1 MPSLPATVLIVM
13 LVSLLGLL
21 AAGIGAVFGAWRLVS
36 RIGAKLLPGEAE
48 PAPEPPALPDL
59 GHYPERLAA
68 LEDSLEQSLRAG
80 ESQSMHLAA
89 KRRELAAKPDREEL
103 TRRYTE
109 DLELLESQSQA
120 NKRVLATIWKTRAI
134 LALRVHLAEAARAR
148 PDLDHLPQP
157 ADVPPDQLP
166 EAARAY
172 TRACREVR
180 AFVRELDRAR
190 SGLLTAVPA
199 PSVHA
204 EVLPAHR
211 EEVDREAAGVQ
222 RIFQD
227 LRDRM
232 DHLADTLGYLSD
244 RFRTQQV
251 VEGSSDALDLGP
263 EAGQILRDVSVALRA
278 LDELSAVG
286 EAGLAD
292 AAVHG
297 LASEIADLERLGL
310 DVDLQA
316 DADREVER
324 LLASFRT

>member
-1 MPSLPATVLIVM
+1 MHPLAVILIVA

-21 AAGIGAVFGAWRLVS
+21 AAGAGTVYGIWKLASRVGAS
-36 RIGAKLLPGEAE
+36 LLPDRSERD
-48 PAPEPPALPDL
+48 PEPPALPDL
-59 GHYPERLAA
+59 SHYPERLAA
-68 LEDSLEQSLRAG
+68 LEDRLEQSLRAG

-109 DLELLESQSQA
+109 DLDLLESQSQA
-120 NKRVLATIWKTRAI
+120 NRRVLATVWKTRAI

-157 ADVPPDQLP
+157 ADIPTEQLA

-172 TRACREVR
+172 TLACREVR

-190 SGLLTAVPA
+190 SGLHAAVPS

-211 EEVDREAAGVQ
+211 EEVDREAAGIQ

-232 DHLADTLGYLSD
+232 DRLADTLSYLAD
-244 RFRTQQV
+244 RLRTQQV
-251 VEGSSDALDLGP
+251 VEGSSGALDLGP

-324 LLASFRT
+324 LLASIRT